1 MDIGGNEEDDE
12 FDMIVGVL
20 QEILLEEKFENMQGK
35 FCQQNC
41 MHFEATEENKL
52 IYMDIF
58 KSYQEQ
64 IEAFILTVYCVLNLV
79 AFIGVSAK
87 L

>member
-1 MDIGGNEEDDE
+1 
-12 FDMIVGVL
+12 
-20 QEILLEEKFENMQGK
+20 
-35 FCQQNC
+35 

-87 L
+87 LQPRKIPLLGRIAQKPDR